1 MPEPKK
7 KSIDEQIE
15 ESKKRSKADLTEIL
29 DLVDQAPDETVNGML
44 PDIDRHLEKVRKKC
58 KDLRNG
64 GSGPRNGA
72 LQ

>member
-1 MPEPKK
+1 MSEPKE

-44 PDIDRHLEKVRKKC
+44 PDIDRHLEKARKKC

-64 GSGPRNGA
+64 EEGPLNGA